1 MKKYEIFIFVNIIA
15 LCFIIFPNKVFG
27 QENNCLED
35 FKRWVQENKNNTED
49 IVYTLHC
56 DMVIDKSFRFYI
68 PYGTN
73 FTIDTNKY
81 KILIKDQGY
90 FKIEENE
97 LNIIGEGGKDGVIH
111 VEKGGELNI
120 GINNIIATN
129 GTALYVE
136 EGGSLSFSSY
146 YGGIGNIRANGNN
159 AIGIYSGNDIRV
171 PYKDIEVRGKNA
183 VGVYC
188 KGDIELESTSVRA
201 YDNDNKNRLLKNLD
215 KTVRS
220 IVSESKNI
228 YIIDNYNEL
237 VPAIANNSDYNII
250 ECYARGTGVLDE
262 EIEVCKEDKIE
273 DISFPKDVSVQTS
286 SSTITEIDVEWDFSD
301 YYEKLLKGDDFSVI
315 GKFKEEDLNL
325 KKIILN
331 NGVVPILDVH
341 IVEKK
346 PIDNLELTFRNT
358 PNGYVAT
365 LDYDMPYNANK
376 IFIEYSEDGV
386 NWISEEQEDIM
397 AQATLNFEDFK
408 LRCFRIKVEGG
419 FREGYSNIVL
429 KPGFVMDGGD
439 DQITPDDEQ
448 ENGDIDGDRGG
459 GGRDDPDRED
469 SEITGNINDNN
480 ENEATDEQRPED
492 SNKDT
497 ESNDGE
503 KDNKPQKDE
512 KNDNSDEK
520 NIKTDNE
527 TENETEKNINN
538 KDKNFKS
545 NDLIMKNKIKN
556 SLKELLTENHNENDE
571 YSKKTFNDDNALNR
585 EDTSEVGKFNDKL
598 ESPSQSQNKTHNLN
612 SGIIIGIAIVVLS
625 MLCSIIAVNPGII
638 KYINKFIKFK

>member
-1 MKKYEIFIFVNIIA
+1 MKKYEIFIFVNIIV
-15 LCFIIFPNKVFG
+15 LCFIIFPHKVFG
-27 QENNCLED
+27 QEDNCLED
-35 FKRWVQENKNNTED
+35 FKRWYQENKNNTGEV
-49 IVYTLHC
+49 VYTLPC
-56 DMVIDKSFRFYI
+56 DMVIDEGYRFFT
-68 PYGTN
+68 PYKAKL
-73 FTIDTNKY
+73 TIDTNKH
-81 KILIKDQGY
+81 KILIKDQGD
-90 FKIEENE
+90 FIIQENE
-97 LNIIGEGGKDGVIH
+97 LNIIGVGGEDGVIH
-111 VEKGGELNI
+111 VEKGGKLGI
-120 GINNIIATN
+120 GIDNIIATN
-129 GTALYVE
+129 GTALYIE
-136 EGGSLSFSSY
+136 EGGYLSFSSY
-146 YGGIGNIRANGNN
+146 YGRIGNIRANGNN

-171 PYKDIEVRGKNA
+171 PYKDIEVSGKNA

-250 ECYARGTGVLDE
+250 ECYARGTGVLDK
-262 EIEVCKEDKIE
+262 EIDVCKEDKIE
-273 DISFPKDVSVQTS
+273 DISFPKDISVKTS
-286 SSTITEIDVEWDFSD
+286 SSTIAEIDVEWDFSD
-301 YYEKLLKGDDFSVI
+301 YYEKSLKGDDFSII

-397 AQATLNFEDFK
+397 EQATLNFEDFK

-448 ENGDIDGDRGG
+448 ENDDIDGDRGG

-469 SEITGNINDNN
+469 TEIIGNINDNN
-480 ENEATDEQRPED
+480 ENEATDEKKTED
-492 SNKDT
+492 SNNVA
-497 ESNDGE
+497 ESNNEE
-503 KDNKPQKDE
+503 KENKHQKDE
-512 KNDNSDEK
+512 KSDKSNEK

-527 TENETEKNINN
+527 ADKNINN
-538 KDKNFKS
+538 KDKNFKN
-545 NDLIMKNKIKN
+545 NDLIMKNKIESN
-556 SLKELLTENHNENDE
+556 LKEILTENHNENDE
-571 YSKKTFNDDNALNR
+571 SSKNTFNGDSALNQ

-598 ESPSQSQNKTHNLN
+598 NYHSQSQNKTHNLN
-612 SGIIIGIAIVVLS
+612 SGIIIGLGIVVLS